1 MLLPDS
7 HNIVTINTVDGQ
19 RYWYEHDE
27 FKEAIIVREK
37 PCDNNTSVYSVSF
50 ETMQLAFNK
59 KEDYFLDSYINGIW
73 DKEHLK
79 LFVKFFKPEI
89 YQKYK
94 LLFT

>member
-7 HNIVTINTVDGQ
+7 HNIVTINTIDGQ
-19 RYWYEHDE
+19 KYWYEHDE
-27 FKEAIIVREK
+27 FEEAVIVRK
-37 PCDNNTSVYSVSF
+37 TDIPSPPVYSVSF